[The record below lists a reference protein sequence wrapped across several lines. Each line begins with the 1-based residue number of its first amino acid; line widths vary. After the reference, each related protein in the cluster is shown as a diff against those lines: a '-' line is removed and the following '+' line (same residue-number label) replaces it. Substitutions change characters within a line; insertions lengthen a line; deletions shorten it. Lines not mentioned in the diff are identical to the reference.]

1 MNAKIALLLVG
12 LVVGGLVGYL
22 TRPQAA
28 EIRLGP
34 LSVEVQDKDA
44 TAGARGGE
52 LTTGQLRHVGLF
64 ALIGAVVGFGAGFVA
79 DRGRR

>member
-1 MNAKIALLLVG
+1 MNAKVVLLLVG

-28 EIRLGP
+28 EIKLGP
-34 LSVEVQDKDA
+34 LSVEIQDKDSA
-44 TAGARGGE
+44 VGARGGA
-52 LTTGQLRHVGLF
+52 LTSGQLQHVGLF